1 MRNKFEDEFKNTM
14 NTLRFSPEDKHRMTK
29 NLLQYEEWKEQ
40 RKDIRMNKS
49 TLPKAAA
56 IAAACLLL
64 TGVTVFAASKIV
76 IYTASSNG
84 SYDYSSVEEM
94 NDASST
100 TDDKQNIEFPDFPEV
115 LGDYTFDGG
124 NTVYVSGK
132 DNANNTVDNRKD
144 LRAVYKDPTG
154 SAVNLLMSAGEPDED
169 DRTHTEIRT
178 IGGITVTY
186 DYDEYLILPA
196 EDEPLPQNVQ
206 ERMDTDDHFFVSYG
220 SSEAETKYFSSL
232 SFVKD
237 GISYYISSMDE
248 ITAEDLFDM
257 AEDLICK

>member
-1 MRNKFEDEFKNTM
+1 MRIKFEDEFKNTM
-14 NTLRFSPEDKHRMTK
+14 DTLRFSPEDKHRMTN
-29 NLLQYEEWKEQ
+29 NLLQFENPKKQ

-56 IAAACLLL
+56 IAAACMLL
-64 TGVTVFAASKIV
+64 TGVTVYAASKIV
-76 IYTASSNG
+76 NYTASSNG
-84 SYDYSSVEEM
+84 SYDYSSIGEM
-94 NDASST
+94 NETASAT
-100 TDDKQNIEFPDFPEV
+100 IGKQNIEFPDFPEV

-132 DNANNTVDNRKD
+132 DNANNTVDNWED
-144 LRAVYKDPTG
+144 LNAVYKASDG
-154 SAVNLLMSAGEPDED
+154 SAVNLLMSAGVPDEEY
-169 DRTHTEIRT
+169 RAHTEIRT
-178 IGGITVTY
+178 IGGVTVAY
-186 DYDEYLILPA
+186 DYDEYLILPD
-196 EDEPLPQNVQ
+196 EEEPLPPKVQ

-220 SSEAETKYFSSL
+220 SSEAKTKYFSSL

-248 ITAEDLFDM
+248 IPAEDLFAM